1 MKKPVQVANSII
13 PKGSIDDL
21 LVNVSGDANLQA
33 EESVLDGLREN
44 KFYCSDLND
53 MQVRIGLTPHHPML
67 ESRYFI
73 ETEQSSNFYNVVY
86 DYILARKSGLYCMGE
101 FRVGKTRAISNAI
114 HRLKV
119 DMPWAAVFLHSAK
132 RVTHQTKKA
141 FCQDLLRSFTCF
153 FTSRQN
159 SEVLLTRYLM
169 AQAIK
174 AGSKTCVLFID
185 EAQML
190 TVLQMRYLLEV
201 WNDLRVEG
209 FVLLTV
215 LVGQKGL
222 DSLKKLTDEED
233 HGAVIAR
240 FFVNAMHIGGLHSQT
255 QLRLYLEAFD
265 SKLIFPPN
273 SSWSFSRFF
282 CNMAFESGW
291 RLSSEVD
298 VFWESL
304 VLYSRPSKRAL
315 QVSGF
320 RLAFLND
327 AIHGFF
333 LDSMKNDSRQFK
345 GTKKIWTDA
354 ISGAATSDLLIGD
367 GNA

>member
-1 MKKPVQVANSII
+1 MVKPVPKVKSTIANG
-13 PKGSIDDL
+13 PIDDSL
-21 LVNVSGDANLQA
+21 EDPYVDEQLQA
-33 EESVLDGLREN
+33 EERVLDQLREN
-44 KFYCSDLND
+44 KFSCSDLND
-53 MQVRIGLTPHHPML
+53 LQVRIGLTPSHPML
-67 ESRYFI
+67 ESSYFI
-73 ETEQSSNFYNVVY
+73 ETEQASNFYNVVY
-86 DYILARKSGLYCMGE
+86 DNILARKSGLYCMGE
-101 FRVGKTRAISNAI
+101 FRVGKTKAISNAI
-114 HRLKV
+114 HRLEV

-141 FCQDLLRSFTCF
+141 FCLDLIRSFSCF
-153 FTSRQN
+153 FTNRQN
-159 SEVLLTRYLM
+159 PERLLTRYLM

-190 TVLQMRYLLEV
+190 TVLQLRYLLEI
-201 WNDLRVEG
+201 WNELRLEG
-209 FVLLTV
+209 FLLVTV

-222 DSLKKLTDEED
+222 DSLKQLTDEED

-240 FFVNAMHIGGLHSQT
+240 FFVNAMHIGGLHSLT
-255 QLRLYLEAFD
+255 QLRIYLEAFD
-265 SKLIFPPN
+265 SKLIYPPN
-273 SSWSFSRFF
+273 SDWSFSRFF
-282 CNMAFESGW
+282 CNVAYSSGW
-291 RLSSEVD
+291 RLSSEAD

-304 VLYSRPSKRAL
+304 VLFSRPSKRAL

-333 LDSMKNDSRQFK
+333 LDSMKNDKRQFK

>member
-1 MKKPVQVANSII
+1 MGKTIHKVRSTISKAPM
-13 PKGSIDDL
+13 DDL
-21 LVNVSGDANLQA
+21 LEDLYVNEHLQA
-33 EESVLDGLREN
+33 EESVLNHLREN
-44 KFYCSDLND
+44 KFSCSDLNEL
-53 MQVRIGLTPHHPML
+53 QVRIGLTPSHPML
-67 ESRYFI
+67 ESSYFI
-73 ETEQSSNFYNVVY
+73 ETEQASNFYNVVY

-101 FRVGKTRAISNAI
+101 FRVGKTKAILNAI
-114 HRLKV
+114 LRLEV

-141 FCQDLLRSFTCF
+141 FCLDLIRSFTCF
-153 FTSRQN
+153 FTNRQN
-159 SEVLLTRYLM
+159 PEILLTRYLM

-190 TVLQMRYLLEV
+190 TVLQLRYLLEI
-201 WNDLRVEG
+201 WNELRVEG
-209 FVLLTV
+209 FVFVTV

-222 DSLKKLTDEED
+222 DSLKQLTDEED
-233 HGAVIAR
+233 HGAVVAR
-240 FFVNAMHIGGLHSQT
+240 FFVNAMHIGGLHSST
-255 QLRLYLEAFD
+255 QLRLYLDAFD
-265 SKLIFPPN
+265 SKLVYPPN
-273 SSWSFSRFF
+273 SNWSFSRFF
-282 CNMAFESGW
+282 CNIAFESGW
-291 RLSSEVD
+291 RLSSEAD

-304 VLYSRPSKRAL
+304 VLFSRPSKRAL

-333 LDSMKNDSRQFK
+333 LDSMKNDRRQFK
-345 GTKKIWTDA
+345 GTKKIWADA
-354 ISGAATSDLLIGD
+354 ISRAATSDLLIGD

>member
-1 MKKPVQVANSII
+1 MVKPVHKVKSVIS
-13 PKGSIDDL
+13 KGPLDDSLEGIDVHDH
-21 LVNVSGDANLQA
+21 LQA
-33 EESVLDGLREN
+33 EESILDQLREN
-44 KFYCSDLND
+44 KFSCSDLND
-53 MQVRIGLTPHHPML
+53 LQVRIGLTPFHPML
-67 ESRYFI
+67 ESSYFI
-73 ETEQSSNFYNVVY
+73 ETEQASNFYNVVY
-86 DYILARKSGLYCMGE
+86 DNILARKSGLYCMGE
-101 FRVGKTRAISNAI
+101 FRVGKTKAISNAI
-114 HRLKV
+114 QRLKI

-132 RVTHQTKKA
+132 RVIHQTKKA
-141 FCQDLLRSFTCF
+141 FCLDLIRSFSCF
-153 FTSRQN
+153 ITNRQN
-159 SEVLLTRYLM
+159 PERLLTRYLM

-190 TVLQMRYLLEV
+190 TVLQLRYLLEI
-201 WNDLRVEG
+201 WNELRVEG
-209 FVLLTV
+209 FVLVTV

-222 DSLKKLTDEED
+222 DSLKQLTDEED

-240 FFVNAMHIGGLHSQT
+240 FFVNAMHIGGLHSST

-265 SKLIFPPN
+265 SKLVYPTN
-273 SSWSFSRFF
+273 SDWSFSRFF
-282 CNMAFESGW
+282 CNVAYSSGW
-291 RLSSEVD
+291 RLSSEAD

-304 VLYSRPSKRAL
+304 ILFSRPSKRAL

-333 LDSMKNDSRQFK
+333 LDSMKNDKRQFK